1 MKALAK
7 YVLSRVF
14 ALALA
19 LALGFTQVSALAQ
32 NQPAFTQQQLDQMLA
47 PIALYPDPLLSQVL
61 MASTY
66 PIEVVEA
73 ARWSKA
79 NPGLKGDDAVRA
91 VAQQDWDPSVKSL
104 VAFPQVLSW
113 MDENLDWTRNL
124 GDAFLAQ
131 EPQVME
137 TVQTLRQRAQAAGTL
152 RSDDRY
158 RVVSEAGAIAVVP
171 VSPQIIYVPY
181 YDPRVV
187 YGPWWWPAYPPVR
200 WRPWPDYYARP
211 GYAMG
216 WGPGIGISAGFFF
229 GAVDWHRR
237 HVRVVHVNNYYYN
250 TVIVNRRNAGDARGA
265 PVNRGPGAWQH
276 DPSHRKGI
284 AYRDPEQQRRF
295 DAWKT
300 ERAEPRREGPQ
311 APRADVRPGQGR
323 REAVARPEPSRAAP
337 PPAQVPPVVR
347 EPRRDAR
354 ARPEPSRAAPP
365 PAQIP
370 PVAQEPRRDA
380 GAQPRPPSASVPPP
394 ATQPA
399 EPEARRKAGAG
410 REAPQDG
417 APRPEA
423 RRGRESQANA
433 NAAAVPRNF
442 PNHERGGPA
451 TGPRRHVD
459 KDQDSKERRRD

>member
-7 YVLSRVF
+7 HALSRVF

-19 LALGFTQVSALAQ
+19 LAPGFTQVSALAQ

-47 PIALYPDPLLSQVL
+47 PIALYPDPLLSQML

-66 PIEVVEA
+66 PLEVVEA

-79 NPGLKGDDAVRA
+79 HPGLKGDDAVRA
-91 VAQQDWDPSVKSL
+91 VAQQSWDPSVKSL
-104 VAFPQVLSW
+104 VAFPQVLAW

-152 RSDDRY
+152 RSDDRN

-171 VSPQIIYVPY
+171 ASPQIIYVPY

-187 YGPWWWPAYPPVR
+187 YGPWWWPAYPPVY

-211 GYAMG
+211 GYATG
-216 WGPGIGISAGFFF
+216 FYWGPGIGISAGFFF

-237 HVRVVHVNNYYYN
+237 HVRVEHVNNYYYK
-250 TVIVNRRNAGDARGA
+250 TVIVNRQNAGDARSA
-265 PVNRGPGAWQH
+265 PVNRGPGTWQH
-276 DPSHRKGI
+276 DPSHRKGT
-284 AYRDPEQQRRF
+284 AYRDPERQRRF
-295 DAWKT
+295 GAWRT

-311 APRADVRPGQGR
+311 AGAPRADARPAQVQPQPKS
-323 REAVARPEPSRAAP
+323 AVRPEPSRTG
-337 PPAQVPPVVR
+337 
-347 EPRRDAR
+347 
-354 ARPEPSRAAPP
+354 PP

-370 PVAQEPRRDA
+370 PVARQPRRDA
-380 GAQPRPPSASVPPP
+380 DAHH
-394 ATQPA
+394 
-399 EPEARRKAGAG
+399 EP
-410 REAPQDG
+410 
-417 APRPEA
+417 
-423 RRGRESQANA
+423 
-433 NAAAVPRNF
+433 
-442 PNHERGGPA
+442 GGPA
-451 TGPRRHVD
+451 IGRRPED
-459 KDQDSKERRRD
+459 KDHDRRERRRD

>member
-7 YVLSRVF
+7 HALVRMF

-19 LALGFTQVSALAQ
+19 LALGFAQVSAFAQ
-32 NQPAFTQQQLDQMLA
+32 NQPAFTRQQLDQMLA
-47 PIALYPDPLLSQVL
+47 PIALYPDPLLSQIL

-66 PIEVVEA
+66 PLEVVDA

-79 NPGLKGDDAVRA
+79 NPGLRGDDAVRA
-91 VAQQDWDPSVKSL
+91 AAQQDWDPSVKSL

-171 VSPQIIYVPY
+171 ASPQIIYVPY

-187 YGPWWWPAYPPVR
+187 YGPWWWPAYPPVY
-200 WRPWPDYYARP
+200 WRPWPEYYARP
-211 GYAMG
+211 GYAAG
-216 WGPGIGISAGFFF
+216 FHWGPGIGISAGFFF

-237 HVRVVHVNNYYYN
+237 HVRVEHVNNNYYN
-250 TVIVNRRNAGDARGA
+250 TVIVNRRNAGDARAA
-265 PVNRGPGAWQH
+265 PVSRGPGTWQH
-276 DPSHRKGI
+276 DPSRRKGI

-295 DAWKT
+295 GAWKT

-311 APRADVRPGQGR
+311 AGAPRVDVHPGQGR

-337 PPAQVPPVVR
+337 PPAQVPPV
-347 EPRRDAR
+347 
-354 ARPEPSRAAPP
+354 
-365 PAQIP
+365 
-370 PVAQEPRRDA
+370 AQEPRRDA
-380 GAQPRPPSASVPPP
+380 GAQPRPPSVGVSPP
-394 ATQPA
+394 AVRPA
-399 EPEARRKAGAG
+399 EPEPRRNAGPR

-417 APRPEA
+417 VPRPEA